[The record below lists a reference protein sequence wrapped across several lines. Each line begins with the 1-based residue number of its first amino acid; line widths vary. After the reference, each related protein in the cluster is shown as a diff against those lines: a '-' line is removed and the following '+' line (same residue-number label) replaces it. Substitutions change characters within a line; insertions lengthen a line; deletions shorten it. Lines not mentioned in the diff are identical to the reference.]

1 MKQLEKLRNVLKE
14 ELKKIVK
21 EDYFEDIAKEWLESK
36 KKKIKKSTYFNYEYK
51 IYKYLMPTFY
61 KYKVRKLKKF
71 DYAEFVEVLEEEYES
86 RTIRDI
92 LNVLKAIL
100 KYANN
105 KYNYQIKYENIELPK
120 LENKKL
126 KILTKRERNKIEK
139 YCIKENSLKCI
150 GILICLNTGI
160 RIGELCALK
169 WKNIDFTERTISINH
184 TLQRV
189 YSQTEKKSK
198 VIIDKPKTDNSI
210 RIIPM
215 SNKLYEILKV
225 IKKEYNPESFLLTG
239 KEDKYIEPRTFQ
251 NSYKEMLKSLKI
263 KPYKFHILRHTF
275 ATECVEVG
283 MDIKSLSEILGH
295 SDINITLNR
304 YVHSSYKMKK
314 KYLEKL

>member
-1 MKQLEKLRNVLKE
+1 MKQLEELKNVLKE
-14 ELKKIVK
+14 ELKKIGK
-21 EDYFEDIAKEWLESK
+21 DDYFEDIAKEWLESK

-51 IYKYLMPTFY
+51 IYKYLMPTFCNC
-61 KYKVRKLKKF
+61 KVRKLKKY
-71 DYAEFVEVLEEEYES
+71 DYVEFVEMLEEEYES
-86 RTIRDI
+86 KTVRDI

-105 KYNYQIKYENIELPK
+105 KYNCQIKYENIELPK

-126 KILTKRERNKIEK
+126 KILTKREKNKIEK
-139 YCIKENSLKCI
+139 HCLKEKSLRSI

-169 WKNIDFTERTISINH
+169 WKNIDFSERTIYISH

-189 YSQTEKKSK
+189 YSQKNKKSK
-198 VIIDKPKTDNSI
+198 VIIDKPKTDSSI
-210 RIIPM
+210 RTIPM

-225 IKKEYNPESFLLTG
+225 MKKEYDSESFLLTG
-239 KEDKYIEPRTFQ
+239 KKHKYIEPRTFQ
-251 NSYKEMLKSLKI
+251 NSYKEILQLLKI

>member
-14 ELKKIVK
+14 ELKKIGK
-21 EDYFEDIAKEWLESK
+21 DDYFEDIAKEWLESK

-61 KYKVRKLKKF
+61 KCKVKKLKRF
-71 DYAEFVEVLEEEYES
+71 NYEEFVEMLQEKYENK
-86 RTIRDI
+86 TIRDI

-105 KYNYQIKYENIELPK
+105 KYNCQIKYENIELPK

-126 KILTKRERNKIEK
+126 KILTKREKNKIEK
-139 YCIKENSLKCI
+139 HCLKEKSLRSI

-169 WKNIDFTERTISINH
+169 WKNIDFSEKTIYISH

-189 YSQTEKKSK
+189 YSQKNKKSK
-198 VIIDKPKTDNSI
+198 VIIDKPKTDSSI
-210 RIIPM
+210 RTIPM

-225 IKKEYNPESFLLTG
+225 MKKEYDPESFLLTG
-239 KEDKYIEPRTFQ
+239 KEYKYIEPRTFQ
-251 NSYKEMLKSLKI
+251 NSYKEILQMLKI

>member
-1 MKQLEKLRNVLKE
+1 MKQLEELRNVLKE
-14 ELKKIVK
+14 ELKKIGRD
-21 EDYFEDIAKEWLESK
+21 DYFEDIAKEWLESK

-51 IYKYLMPTFY
+51 IYKYLMPTF
-61 KYKVRKLKKF
+61 KKCKVKKLKRF
-71 DYAEFVEVLEEEYES
+71 NYEEFVEILQEKYENK
-86 RTIRDI
+86 TIRDI

-105 KYNYQIKYENIELPK
+105 KYNCQIKYENIELPK

-126 KILTKRERNKIEK
+126 KILTKREKNKIEK
-139 YCIKENSLKCI
+139 HCLKEKSLRSI

-169 WKNIDFTERTISINH
+169 WKNIDFSERTIYISH

-189 YSQTEKKSK
+189 YSQKNKKSK
-198 VIIDKPKTDNSI
+198 VIIDKPKTDSSI
-210 RIIPM
+210 RTIPM
-215 SNKLYEILKV
+215 SNKLYEILK
-225 IKKEYNPESFLLTG
+225 IMKNKYDSESFLLTG
-239 KEDKYIEPRTFQ
+239 KKHKYIEPRTFQ
-251 NSYKEMLKSLKI
+251 NSYKEILQLLKI

>member
-86 RTIRDI
+86 KTIRDI

-189 YSQTEKKSK
+189 YSQTEK
-198 VIIDKPKTDNSI
+198 
-210 RIIPM
+210 
-215 SNKLYEILKV
+215 
-225 IKKEYNPESFLLTG
+225 
-239 KEDKYIEPRTFQ
+239 
-251 NSYKEMLKSLKI
+251 
-263 KPYKFHILRHTF
+263 
-275 ATECVEVG
+275 
-283 MDIKSLSEILGH
+283 
-295 SDINITLNR
+295 NR
-304 YVHSSYKMKK
+304 K
-314 KYLEKL
+314 

>member
-14 ELKKIVK
+14 ELKKIGK
-21 EDYFEDIAKEWLESK
+21 DDYFEDIAKEWLESK

-51 IYKYLMPTFY
+51 IYKYLMPTFCNC
-61 KYKVRKLKKF
+61 KVRKLKKY
-71 DYAEFVEVLEEEYES
+71 DYAEFVEMLEEEYES
-86 RTIRDI
+86 KTVRDI

-105 KYNYQIKYENIELPK
+105 KYNCQIKYENIELPK

-126 KILTKRERNKIEK
+126 KILTKREKNKIEK
-139 YCIKENSLKCI
+139 HCLKEKSLRSI

-169 WKNIDFTERTISINH
+169 WKNIDFSERTIYISH

-189 YSQTEKKSK
+189 YSQKNKKSK
-198 VIIDKPKTDNSI
+198 VIIDKPKTDSSI
-210 RIIPM
+210 RTIPM

-225 IKKEYNPESFLLTG
+225 MKKEYDSESFLLTG
-239 KEDKYIEPRTFQ
+239 KEYKYIEPRTFQ
-251 NSYKEMLKSLKI
+251 NSYKEILQMLKI

>member
-14 ELKKIVK
+14 ELKKIGK
-21 EDYFEDIAKEWLESK
+21 DDYFEDIAKEWLESK

-51 IYKYLMPTFY
+51 IYKYLMPTFCNC
-61 KYKVRKLKKF
+61 KVRKLKKY
-71 DYAEFVEVLEEEYES
+71 DYAEFVEMLEEKYENK
-86 RTIRDI
+86 TIRDI

-105 KYNYQIKYENIELPK
+105 KYNCQIKYENIELPK

-126 KILTKRERNKIEK
+126 KILTKREKNKIEK
-139 YCIKENSLKCI
+139 HCLKEKSLRSI

-169 WKNIDFTERTISINH
+169 WKNIDFGERTIYISH

-189 YSQTEKKSK
+189 YSQKNKKSK
-198 VIIDKPKTDNSI
+198 VIIDKPKTDSSI
-210 RIIPM
+210 RTIPM

-225 IKKEYNPESFLLTG
+225 MKKEYDPESFLLTG
-239 KEDKYIEPRTFQ
+239 KEYKYIEPRTFQ
-251 NSYKEMLKSLKI
+251 NSYKEILQMLKI

>member
-1 MKQLEKLRNVLKE
+1 MKQLEELRNVLKE
-14 ELKKIVK
+14 ELKKIGRD
-21 EDYFEDIAKEWLESK
+21 DYFEDIAKEWLESK

-51 IYKYLMPTFY
+51 IYKYLMPTFCNC
-61 KYKVRKLKKF
+61 KVRKLKKY
-71 DYAEFVEVLEEEYES
+71 DYAEFVEMLEEEYES
-86 RTIRDI
+86 KTVRDI

-105 KYNYQIKYENIELPK
+105 KYNCQIKYENIELPK

-126 KILTKRERNKIEK
+126 KILTKREKNKIEK
-139 YCIKENSLKCI
+139 HCLKEKSLRSM

-169 WKNIDFTERTISINH
+169 WKNIDFSERTIYISH

-189 YSQTEKKSK
+189 YSQKNKKSK
-198 VIIDKPKTDNSI
+198 VIIDKPKTDSSI
-210 RIIPM
+210 RTIPM

-225 IKKEYNPESFLLTG
+225 MKKEYDQESFLLTG
-239 KEDKYIEPRTFQ
+239 KKHKYIEPRTFQ
-251 NSYKEMLKSLKI
+251 NSYKEILQLLKI